1 MQISVEVYD
10 LCFFFSLGVRN
21 PFVFSLSSSSS
32 LSLSLTFSL
41 FVILFAYCSGYLSLT
56 DLKTLQKHQPPFS
69 IFKCIRTRLDWFYL
83 FLGTIPTGTLG
94 PLTLRWPT
102 SETPARE
109 PASLGL
115 LHHSCRSLGPL
126 SWVGLPGFW
135 IAGLPFSWLL
145 SLFWCSMFP
154 NRFLGKILQV

>member
-1 MQISVEVYD
+1 MICVSFSPLGFVIHS
-10 LCFFFSLGVRN
+10 FSLLLL
-21 PFVFSLSSSSS
+21 LSFP
-32 LSLSLTFSL
+32 LLFPSLTFSL
-41 FVILFAYCSGYLSLT
+41 SVILFAYCSGYLSLT

-102 SETPARE
+102 SETPAGE
-109 PASLGL
+109 PASSGL

-126 SWVGLPGFW
+126 SWVGLSGFW

-145 SLFWCSMFP
+145 SLFWYSMFP